1 MRPCSM
7 SNRKWTAKST
17 NSGATFSLFSFRLLS
32 SSAKKMNGTTQSAHG
47 VVQYN
52 SWCST
57 FKGSMNRLWKK
68 KHVDAVLSKTIFKCS
83 DQKKKKI
90 NKSDINRIERK
101 KKNYRMC
108 ACTEMLGSCSRFR
121 SWARRGPV
129 SPVWSLRRHWQND
142 QVCCCSKWWW

>member
-1 MRPCSM
+1 
-7 SNRKWTAKST
+7 
-17 NSGATFSLFSFRLLS
+17 
-32 SSAKKMNGTTQSAHG
+32 MNGTTQSAHG

-83 DQKKKKI
+83 DQKKKI

-101 KKNYRMC
+101 KKIIECVRVLRCWVRVAALGVGRDGDLCRRSGACGDTDRTIKC
-108 ACTEMLGSCSRFR
+108 AAAPSGGGSGGGLF
-121 SWARRGPV
+121 
-129 SPVWSLRRHWQND
+129 
-142 QVCCCSKWWW
+142 